1 MYLQRKPT
9 QIIEQA
15 ASPQAEDLQ
24 DIIEQDLFTLFPHL
38 TVGGFM
44 FGLIS

>member
-15 ASPQAEDLQ
+15 ASPAEDFQ
-24 DIIEQDLFTLFPHL
+24 DTIEQDLFTLVPHL
-38 TVGGFM
+38 TVPGFM
-44 FGLIS
+44 FGLFS

>member
-15 ASPQAEDLQ
+15 ASREEDFQ
-24 DIIEQDLFTLFPHL
+24 DTIEEDLFTLLQHL
-38 TVGGFM
+38 TVAGFM
-44 FGLIS
+44 FGLFS